1 MEKQIQVI
9 SSKIIFKKILL
20 IKIQVQPL
28 KKSIT
33 KLVFINVWNAG
44 FKEKPTI
51 LQAAIDP
58 DSPQSGYPQ
67 QESGIEEGTF
77 TS

>member
-1 MEKQIQVI
+1 MSFFNCSIEKEVEKQIQVI
-9 SSKIIFKKILL
+9 SSKIILKKILL

-44 FKEKPTI
+44 F
-51 LQAAIDP
+51 
-58 DSPQSGYPQ
+58 
-67 QESGIEEGTF
+67 
-77 TS
+77 